1 MAPGGPGRAPSR
13 NRVIFPRNY
22 RRYRESGVPFR
33 ESDVFYRAVADQCP
47 SNSQHY
53 LESANFWRESDV
65 FSLSPGSPPW
75 VGAPGGRRGPPGH
88 LSGPRRGRFAP
99 NCRRLAPNLGSS
111 AICQRLPTAPPSRRV
126 YRARSHGASRSLPP
140 KLRGG
145 ARSDG
150 RLLGAGELLLPSVT
164 LTMSGGRTRRGSPS
178 VPSVLSASSLPLRAP
193 SGRAVHRRLP
203 SVPSVF
209 FPPALHVL
217 PHGGSHVSASLATR
231 TFEDMRHR
239 PFLCGE
245 TTSAGSDRRVSGQ
258 AARSRGRRGQA

>member
-1 MAPGGPGRAPSR
+1 MWVARPGPRVLRHDVHCAVSRGSAGAASRGGPESPALSHENVADSQENITRRSIFSQKYPWGPGNTLIRHLEWLPGHGPPAVGWGWTSR
-13 NRVIFPRNY
+13 L
-22 RRYRESGVPFR
+22 RYRGF
-33 ESDVFYRAVADQCP
+33 
-47 SNSQHY
+47 
-53 LESANFWRESDV
+53 
-65 FSLSPGSPPW
+65 
-75 VGAPGGRRGPPGH
+75 
-88 LSGPRRGRFAP
+88 
-99 NCRRLAPNLGSS
+99 
-111 AICQRLPTAPPSRRV
+111 PTAPPFRRA
-126 YRARSHGASRSLPP
+126 YCARSHGACRSLTP

-150 RLLGAGELLLPSVT
+150 RLLGTGELLLPSVT
-164 LTMSGGRTRRGSPS
+164 LTMSGGRTRRRSPS

-209 FPPALHVL
+209 FPPALRVL

-231 TFEDMRHR
+231 AFADMRHR